1 MQPLRIHLFARVR
14 IFNPESVEPA
24 RVTHNVQ
31 ALLAYLMLHRQSAQP
46 FA

>member
-1 MQPLRIHLFARVR
+1 MEPLCIHLLGCVR
-14 IFNPESVEPA
+14 IFNPESAEPV

-31 ALLAYLMLHRQSAQP
+31 ALLAYLMLHRQAQP